1 MRYDNIMKR
10 ATAPVEW
17 IALLHQLPTKP
28 PYLRVKIWRRLQAI
42 GAVAIKNAVHV
53 LPKTPEHEATLQELL
68 NEIVAGGG
76 EAILIEARLLA
87 GMNDADIQALFDG
100 ARDADYEEI
109 TQSARR
115 LLETGPASGNEIARL
130 QKRMNE
136 VLALDYFGAQRRQ
149 DAEVAL
155 AELDRQRYEHPD
167 ISRTEPLAQ
176 HPPDL
181 KSKVWVTRSGV
192 HVDRIACAWLIRRFV
207 DPEAVFKFVDAR
219 SYLPGPDE
227 LRFDMAEAEFTH
239 EEDRCSFETIMLRA
253 GLSDDPALAAIG
265 EIIHDL
271 DIADGKFNRPETA
284 GLGAILSGVCASTDD
299 DLQRIAQAGETLNQF
314 HAFFSGKGTEQ

>member
-1 MRYDNIMKR
+1 MVP
-10 ATAPVEW
+10 ATPPSEW

-53 LPKTPEHEATLQELL
+53 LPKTPEHEVTFQELL
-68 NEIVAGGG
+68 DEIVTSGG
-76 EAILIEARLLA
+76 EAILIETRLLA
-87 GMNDADIQALFDG
+87 GMNDAEIQALFDA
-100 ARDADYEEI
+100 ARDADYDEI

-115 LLETGPASGNEIARL
+115 LLETGPPTGSEIARL
-130 QKRMNE
+130 QKRMGE
-136 VLALDYFGAQRRQ
+136 VVALDYFGAPRRQ
-149 DAEVAL
+149 DAELAL
-155 AELDRQRYEHPD
+155 VQLDRQRYKHPD
-167 ISRTEPLAQ
+167 VSRSEPLADQ
-176 HPPDL
+176 PLDL

-207 DPEAVFKFVDAR
+207 DPDATFKFVDAR
-219 SYLPGPDE
+219 SYFPGPEE

-239 EEDRCSFETIMLRA
+239 EEDRCSFETIVLRA
-253 GLSDDPALAAIG
+253 GLSDDPALVAIG

-271 DIADGKFNRPETA
+271 DIADGKFNRPETP

-299 DLQRIAQAGETLNQF
+299 DLQRIAQAGEALNQF
-314 HAFFSGKGTEQ
+314 HTFFSARKAEQ

>member
-1 MRYDNIMKR
+1 MKR
-10 ATAPVEW
+10 ATPPVEW

-28 PYLRVKIWRRLQAI
+28 PYLRVKIWRRLQSI

-53 LPKTPEHEATLQELL
+53 LPKTQEHEATLQELL
-68 NEIVAGGG
+68 NEIVASGG

-100 ARDADYEEI
+100 ARDADYDEI

-115 LLETGPASGNEIARL
+115 LLETGPASGSEIARL

-136 VLALDYFGAQRRQ
+136 VLALDYFGARRRQ

-167 ISRTEPLAQ
+167 VSRTEPLAEQ
-176 HPPDL
+176 PPDL

-219 SYLPGPDE
+219 SYLPGPGE

-299 DLQRIAQAGETLNQF
+299 DLQRIARAGEALNQF
-314 HAFFSGKGTEQ
+314 HAFFSARVTEQ

>member
-1 MRYDNIMKR
+1 MKR

-53 LPKTPEHEATLQELL
+53 LPKTLEHEATLQELL

-100 ARDADYEEI
+100 ARDADYDEI

-115 LLETGPASGNEIARL
+115 LLETGPASGSEIARL

-136 VLALDYFGAQRRQ
+136 VLALDYFRAQRRQ

-155 AELDRQRYEHPD
+155 AELVRQRYEHPD
-167 ISRTEPLAQ
+167 ISRTEPPAE

-207 DPEAVFKFVDAR
+207 DPVATFKFVDALT
-219 SYLPGPDE
+219 YLPGPDE

-314 HAFFSGKGTEQ
+314 HAFFSARGTEQ

>member
-1 MRYDNIMKR
+1 MKR
-10 ATAPVEW
+10 ATPPVEW

-28 PYLRVKIWRRLQAI
+28 PYLRVKIWRRLQSI

-53 LPKTPEHEATLQELL
+53 LPKAQEHEATLQELL
-68 NEIVAGGG
+68 NEIVASGG

-100 ARDADYEEI
+100 ARDADYDEI

-115 LLETGPASGNEIARL
+115 LLETGPASGSEIARL

-136 VLALDYFGAQRRQ
+136 VLALDYFGARRRQ

-167 ISRTEPLAQ
+167 VSRTEPLAEQ
-176 HPPDL
+176 PPDL

-219 SYLPGPDE
+219 SYLPGPGE

-299 DLQRIAQAGETLNQF
+299 DLQRIARAGEALNQF
-314 HAFFSGKGTEQ
+314 HAFFSARVTEQ

>member
-1 MRYDNIMKR
+1 M
-10 ATAPVEW
+10 
-17 IALLHQLPTKP
+17 
-28 PYLRVKIWRRLQAI
+28 
-42 GAVAIKNAVHV
+42 AIKNAVHV

>member
-10 ATAPVEW
+10 ATAPIEW